1 MERFKQWKCIAKQR
15 LRPQGLGGAVACIS
29 RVMPSET
36 FLKMYN
42 KFNEICPVLKFLMMA
57 QDAQQNKTP
66 QFADLEDFIDQLY
79 SQPLPT
85 EPEPKFVDQ
94 FDVMT
99 TYHLSRTTL
108 YIWRKEGL
116 PSYSIGGKVFF
127 RMDEV
132 KRFIENHKKG
142 GDHVSDC

>member
-1 MERFKQWKCIAKQR
+1 
-15 LRPQGLGGAVACIS
+15 
-29 RVMPSET
+29 MPSET
-36 FLKMYN
+36 FYTMYYN
-42 KFNEICPVLKFLMMA
+42 KINEICPVLKFLMA
-57 QDAQQNKTP
+57 QDAQQMKNAA

-79 SQPLPT
+79 SLPLPT
-85 EPEPKFVDQ
+85 ETEFVDQ